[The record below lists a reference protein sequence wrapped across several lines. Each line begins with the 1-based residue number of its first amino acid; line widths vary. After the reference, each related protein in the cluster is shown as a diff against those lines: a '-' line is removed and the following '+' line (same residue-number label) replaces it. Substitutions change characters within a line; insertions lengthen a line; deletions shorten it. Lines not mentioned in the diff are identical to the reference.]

1 MMYYVNEGNSKT
13 EALGLSG
20 KNLHIDDRLTWVVKS
35 QSLSGSD
42 CGDHASSWCAWNW
55 MGGRLSN
62 EWSVTEPSLL

>member
-35 QSLSGSD
+35 QSLAEVTAAIMHQVGVHGIGWEGD
-42 CGDHASSWCAWNW
+42 CRMNGQ
-55 MGGRLSN
+55 
-62 EWSVTEPSLL
+62 